1 MPSYDVVLSV
11 LSERGAWWSSFRQK
25 THAITQTPI
34 EELTSFAARAYTSSD
49 PAVLGTLATAY
60 ARSLDK
66 DRDIYAMVDS
76 LIVSD
81 LTYAATQE
89 GLECLIL
96 LAKSY
101 TDIGQPQRAWLTW
114 RKGMAIA
121 QLMVRVAAPVRFCS
135 H

>member
-1 MPSYDVVLSV
+1 M
-11 LSERGAWWSSFRQK
+11 
-25 THAITQTPI
+25 
-34 EELTSFAARAYTSSD
+34 
-49 PAVLGTLATAY
+49 LGTLATAY